1 MKFKSKLYIGALFAA
16 ITLSSCEKLIEI
28 DDPINELPSEV
39 IFKSE
44 TTAKSALAGAYSSM
58 TSSSAFNQNIT
69 QFNGMSAGEID
80 FVGSTTFQDFMQNT
94 YDPVVTTRI
103 NNVWADTYN
112 VIYRFNSIIDG
123 LLNNNAI
130 SAPVAQQ
137 MIGEARVMRAFCYF
151 HLVNMFGEVPLVTIT
166 DVNKTST
173 LPRVA
178 VPEIYNW
185 LASELEEAKDL
196 VSDTYPGTVGTTSR
210 AQVNRSAAKALLAR
224 VYLFQKNYQKAEQYA
239 TEVINKTDL
248 YTLLPKS
255 DLGKVFLKDS
265 KEAILQLGPAVM
277 NTNGYTVEGSTFL
290 PTPTSTVANYE
301 LTQNLLAAFE
311 SNDARRAAWIK
322 ESNYLGKRTFQPF
335 KYQNYNQTVAL
346 SSGRTEVPM
355 LLRLS
360 EQYLIRAEARSQL
373 NNSTG
378 AREDLNVIRHRAGLQ
393 DLSSNINLDEAI
405 LKERQTEYF
414 CELGDRWYSIKRMG
428 KVDVIMQELRP
439 SFWKSYAQLY
449 PIPQPARDTNPFLT
463 QNDGYR

>member
-1 MKFKSKLYIGALFAA
+1 MKFKSTFYIGTLLAA
-16 ITLSSCEKLIEI
+16 ISLSSCEKLIEI
-28 DDPINELPSEV
+28 DEPTNELPSEV

-44 TTAKSALAGAYSSM
+44 ATAKSALAGAYTAI
-58 TSSSAFNQNIT
+58 TSSSTFNQYLT

-94 YDPVVTTRI
+94 YDPIVTTRI

-112 VIYRFNSIIDG
+112 LIYRFNSVIAG
-123 LLNNNAI
+123 LSDNSAI
-130 SAPVAQQ
+130 SASVAQQ

-173 LPRVA
+173 LPRVS
-178 VPEIYNW
+178 VTEIYNW
-185 LASELEEAKDL
+185 LVSELEEAKDL
-196 VSDTYPGTVGTTSR
+196 VSDTYPGAVGTSSR

-224 VYLFQKNYQKAEQYA
+224 IYLFQKNYSKADQYA

-248 YTLLPKS
+248 YTLLPKA

-322 ESNYLGKRTFQPF
+322 ESNYSGKRTFQPF

-355 LLRLS
+355 LLRLA
-360 EQYLIRAEARSQL
+360 EQYLIRAESRSQL
-373 NNSTG
+373 NNSSG
-378 AREDLNVIRHRAGLQ
+378 AREDLNVLRHRAGLQ
-393 DLSSNINLDEAI
+393 DLATGINLDEAI
-405 LKERQTEYF
+405 LRERQVEYF
-414 CELGDRWYSIKRMG
+414 CELGDRWYTLKRVG
-428 KVDVIMQELRP
+428 KVDVIMQQLRP

>member
-1 MKFKSKLYIGALFAA
+1 MKFKSTLYIAALLVA
-16 ITLSSCEKLIEI
+16 ISLSSCEKLIEI
-28 DDPINELPSEV
+28 DEPTNELPSEV

-44 TTAKSALAGAYSSM
+44 TTARSALAGAYSNM
-58 TSSSAFNQNIT
+58 TSASVFNLNIT
-69 QFNGMSAGEID
+69 QFNAMSAGEMD
-80 FVGSTTFQDFMQNT
+80 FVGSTVFQDFMQNN
-94 YDPVVTTRI
+94 YDPIVTTRI
-103 NNVWADTYN
+103 NNVWADMYN
-112 VIYRFNSIIDG
+112 VIYRFNSVIDG
-123 LLNNNAI
+123 LSDNNAI
-130 SAPVAQQ
+130 SASAALQ

-173 LPRVA
+173 LPRVSVA
-178 VPEIYNW
+178 EIYNW

-196 VSDTYPGTVGTTSR
+196 VSDTYPGAVGTSSR

-224 VYLFQKNYQKAEQYA
+224 IYLFQKNYSKAEQYA

-248 YTLLPKS
+248 YTLLPKA

-265 KEAILQLGPAVM
+265 REAILQLGPAVM

-290 PTPTSTVANYE
+290 PTPTSTIANYE
-301 LTQNLLAAFE
+301 LTQNLLGAFE
-311 SNDARRAAWIK
+311 SNDARRIAWIK
-322 ESNYLGKRTFQPF
+322 ESNYLGKQTFQPF
-335 KYQNYNQTVAL
+335 KYQNYDQTVAL

-355 LLRLS
+355 LLRLA

-373 NNSTG
+373 NNSIG
-378 AREDLNVIRHRAGLQ
+378 ARADLNVLLHRAGLE
-393 DLSSNINLDEAI
+393 DLATNVNLDEAI
-405 LKERQTEYF
+405 LRERQVEYF
-414 CELGDRWYSIKRMG
+414 CELGDRWYTIKRMG
-428 KVDVIMQELRP
+428 KVDVIMQQLRP